1 MELKDITHLPDDI
14 LNIIFLYLTNPLTD
28 ALKSKPKAIHFLE
41 NDDDEEEGYILYK
54 SIYQV
59 KEVVMKGFWNDLFKC
74 DYKQRDFIQDTYS
87 PYEFDRYD
95 RLYHQND
102 PIPWIN
108 RLKRLKFKT
117 NKDLKQIITNNK
129 IPNRS
134 SAKTKKQMIQLIIK
148 YK

>member
-1 MELKDITHLPDDI
+1 MELKDITHLPDDV
-14 LNIIFLYLTNPLTD
+14 LNIIFLYLTNPLTE

-41 NDDDEEEGYILYK
+41 DDDEEEEGYVLYK

-74 DYKQRDFIQDTYS
+74 DYKQRDFIQDKYS

-95 RLYHQND
+95 RLYHHND
-102 PIPWIN
+102 HIPWIN

-148 YK
+148 YE